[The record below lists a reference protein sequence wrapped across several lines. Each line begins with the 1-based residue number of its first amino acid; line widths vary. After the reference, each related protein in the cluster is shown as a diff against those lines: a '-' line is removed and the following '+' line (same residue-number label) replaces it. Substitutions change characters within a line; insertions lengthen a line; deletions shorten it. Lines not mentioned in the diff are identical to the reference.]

1 MKKVFLPIIAFC
13 MMLFSCG
20 TDTKKSDVKIR
31 ASEPI
36 KPTAEE
42 IAHQHGCIT
51 VDEFAAMRF
60 TYVIEKKLPCR
71 MYVENFQVN
80 DIIPKIKESSV
91 YVWAE
96 CEEYEGDVEAVVY
109 CQDGELRLYTTKEIA
124 AFDIVVSGCNAI
136 EIAEDLF
143 RYGLVCGVK
152 QSGNKTH
159 LVGYSLTKGC
169 LPQGDIV
176 IGSLSADGI
185 PSVCG
190 AALSDLD
197 ATKVLSGM
205 NPSDLTGI
213 RSVKNCSDGDIRYR
227 LPLGHNH
234 TMMIDVNGK
243 KTIK

>member
-96 CEEYEGDVEAVVY
+96 CEEYEGDVE
-109 CQDGELRLYTTKEIA
+109 GEVKYSVLPDWVGTPTSRKNECWMDCYMGYIPQSS
-124 AFDIVVSGCNAI
+124 VSGYIGLDKTQVDWVVKMAMETNLFYPRIDAPIIIRVDQVRKDGGISIKADLVAI
-136 EIAEDLF
+136 
-143 RYGLVCGVK
+143 
-152 QSGNKTH
+152 
-159 LVGYSLTKGC
+159 
-169 LPQGDIV
+169 
-176 IGSLSADGI
+176 
-185 PSVCG
+185 
-190 AALSDLD
+190 LD
-197 ATKVLSGM
+197 EE
-205 NPSDLTGI
+205 
-213 RSVKNCSDGDIRYR
+213 
-227 LPLGHNH
+227 
-234 TMMIDVNGK
+234 
-243 KTIK
+243 